1 MGGGDAVTHPF
12 EPMYQRESG
21 CALSSLLGCAA
32 MTLIPLLLAIAVAAI
47 AAIARAM

>member
-1 MGGGDAVTHPF
+1 MTHPF

-21 CALSSLLGCAA
+21 CALMSLLGCAA
-32 MTLIPLLLAIAVAAI
+32 MTLVPVILAVIV